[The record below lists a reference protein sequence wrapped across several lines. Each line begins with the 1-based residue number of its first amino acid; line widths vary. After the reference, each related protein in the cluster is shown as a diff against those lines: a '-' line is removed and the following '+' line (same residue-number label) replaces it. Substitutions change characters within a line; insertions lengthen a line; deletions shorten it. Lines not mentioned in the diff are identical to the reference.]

1 MEDWILVIL
10 STTLG
15 LAGGFVIM
23 AVRDILLYNKK
34 LREERK
40 RYIIENRLEKLY
52 SPLYMRIKSSE
63 SISGKSGL
71 NYGKSSDEKGEGK
84 EREEIK
90 KVIHDGFYLASEE
103 LQPLLAELYFKPI
116 IESEKKDKI
125 IELIIKE
132 YEQLR
137 KQYFT
142 I

>member
-1 MEDWILVIL
+1 M
-10 STTLG
+10 G

-34 LREERK
+34 LRDERK
-40 RYIIENRLEKLY
+40 RYLIENRLEKLY

-63 SISGKSGL
+63 SISSKRGL
-71 NYGKSSDEKGEGK
+71 IYGKSSDEKGEGR

-103 LQPLLAELYFKPI
+103 LQPLLAELYLKPAVG
-116 IESEKKDKI
+116 SEKADKI
-125 IELIIKE
+125 TELIVKE
-132 YEQLR
+132 YEELR
-137 KQYFT
+137 KQYFK